1 MSLSYLVW
9 RGWANDSNE
18 HVIRSESPWGF
29 TDWMDRMR
37 NKSLLFLSL
46 FSWTLLGAAESGLVL
61 SEADPGQLAP
71 IDKLTTVS
79 RQSCNLLI
87 FGWIPTKN
95 TTLDQVLTDMS
106 AGAHGL
112 TDVHVKSIHRG
123 FLLLNQHCWKI
134 SATPYRWRP
143 IPPPPIPNCE
153 EDEDEVDAPPA
164 TEATA
169 EDSAEVTPEPAPVE
183 TAAVPPVVVATLTVA
198 PPKKAFA
205 LTARLYQALGKNP
218 PADESAWEAIVAEV
232 WTIRQQNDKSDGDMV
247 VLVRKGS
254 GLAGP
259 EATVLEALK
268 QAVETEPK
276 H

>member
-1 MSLSYLVW
+1 
-9 RGWANDSNE
+9 
-18 HVIRSESPWGF
+18 
-29 TDWMDRMR
+29 MR

-46 FSWTLLGAAESGLVL
+46 FSWALLGAADSGLVL

-112 TDVHVKSIHRG
+112 TDVHVKSTHRG

-143 IPPPPIPNCE
+143 IPPPPIPICE
-153 EDEDEVDAPPA
+153 EDGAEGEDEVDAEVDATPA
-164 TEATA
+164 TEATT
-169 EDSAEVTPEPAPVE
+169 EDSADATPAPVE
-183 TAAVPPVVVATLTVA
+183 TAALPPVVVATLTVA
-198 PPKKAFA
+198 PPKKAFT
-205 LTARLYQALGKNP
+205 LTKRLYQALGKNP
-218 PADESAWEAIVAEV
+218 PADESAWEAIVADI
-232 WTIRQQNDKSDGDMV
+232 WTIRQKNDKSDGEML

-268 QAVETEPK
+268 QAVEAEPK